1 MGSEL
6 PVCVFMVGGDW
17 YLQTFVAV
25 SAQCAHS

>member
-6 PVCVFMVGGDW
+6 PVCVFIAGGNW

-25 SAQCAHS
+25 SAQYAHS